1 MNRVEKEIREIANI
15 IYNQLGP
22 YLSESAYQRS
32 FELEVITRGYGCVRE
47 FYLNETYKDSKG
59 REFVISQLR
68 ADLVI
73 FDLDCCVEL
82 KVISKLTDK
91 ERSQIKRYKR
101 ISKCSFNY
109 LINFSPKGLEFETF

>member
-1 MNRVEKEIREIANI
+1 MNNVEREIREIANT

-22 YLSESAYQRS
+22 YLSESAYQRAM
-32 FELEVITRGYGCVRE
+32 ELEIITRGYGCVRE

-73 FDLDCCVEL
+73 FDLDCCIEL

-91 ERSQIKRYKR
+91 ERNQIMRYKK

-109 LINFSPKGLEFETF
+109 LINFAPKGLEFESY